1 MWGAL
6 RLPAG
11 SELLFLREL
20 YAVLPLFFLALIP
33 VPVPVN
39 GVMSA
44 EFFCHTHGIEERETP
59 TMIFPVR

>member
-1 MWGAL
+1 M
-6 RLPAG
+6 RCCH
-11 SELLFLREL
+11 
-20 YAVLPLFFLALIP
+20 YFFGVLIP
-33 VPVPVN
+33 VPVLVN